1 MQLRS
6 GKTTT
11 KSAIQVTIQL
21 DQGEIYVKSFKEIHE
36 ALHYNFSKL
45 EALKSNL
52 ERINLFITIFELV
65 QSKIVEIIYLKDD
78 TRYPGFKKLYLTI
91 KDKIPEHI
99 RDISEIVINRVDLD
113 DSEIEEISSCLNLLM
128 KLRKQFK

>member
-91 KDKIPEHI
+91 K
-99 RDISEIVINRVDLD
+99 
-113 DSEIEEISSCLNLLM
+113 
-128 KLRKQFK
+128 